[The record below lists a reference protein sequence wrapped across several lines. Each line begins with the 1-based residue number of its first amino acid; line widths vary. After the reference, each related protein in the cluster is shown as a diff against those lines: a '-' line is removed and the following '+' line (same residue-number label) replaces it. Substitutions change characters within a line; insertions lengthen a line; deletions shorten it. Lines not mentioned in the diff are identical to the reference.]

1 MAELRMVRA
10 LNQALDDAM
19 ADDPTVVLLGED
31 IGKAGG
37 PFNVTKGLQSRYG
50 DRVVDTP
57 ISEAAITGA
66 ALGAALSG
74 LKPVVEIMFMDFIT
88 LAMDQLVNQALHYKA
103 NPLVDKLL
111 GANKRIGCLFL
122 NPSMRTRLSTQIAA
136 QQLGMEAIVFNV
148 GSEGW
153 MLEFEEEAIMSGTT
167 VEHVKD
173 AAPVFGKYFD
183 VLAIRTFPSLKNRED
198 DYSELY
204 IRQFIRYAGIPVV
217 SLESATL
224 HPLQSLTDIITI
236 TESLQQNKPVGY
248 RPKIVLSWAPH
259 VKPLPQCVA
268 NSFAQW
274 VNAWGKADF
283 VITHPEDY
291 ELNETFTR
299 GATIT
304 HHQDEALRDADF
316 VYVKNW
322 STYTDY
328 GKIYESDPGWM
339 MTNKKLALTNDAR
352 VMHCLPVRRNVELSD
367 EILDGPNSL
376 VTREAGNRVWAAQ
389 AVLANILRDPANQ
402 KK

>member
-1 MAELRMVRA
+1 MRNFVSVHDVKNMDA
-10 LNQALDDAM
+10 LVQKALA
-19 ADDPTVVLLGED
+19 
-31 IGKAGG
+31 
-37 PFNVTKGLQSRYG
+37 
-50 DRVVDTP
+50 
-57 ISEAAITGA
+57 
-66 ALGAALSG
+66 
-74 LKPVVEIMFMDFIT
+74 
-88 LAMDQLVNQALHYKA
+88 YKA
-103 NPLVDKLL
+103 NPFADRSL

-136 QQLGMEAIVFNV
+136 QNLGMEPIIFNV

-153 MLEFEEEAIMSGTT
+153 ALEFEEEAIMSGTS

-183 VLAIRTFPSLKNRED
+183 ILAIRTFPSLKNRED

-204 IRQFIRYAGIPVV
+204 IKQFIKYAGIPVV

-236 TESLQQNKPVGY
+236 TESLGQSKIKNLK
-248 RPKIVLSWAPH
+248 PKIVLSWAPH

-291 ELNETFTR
+291 ELSEEFTK
-299 GATIT
+299 GATII
-304 HHQDEALRDADF
+304 HNQEEALKGADF
-316 VYVKNW
+316 VYIKNW
-322 STYTDY
+322 STYNDY
-328 GKIYESDPGWM
+328 GKIY
-339 MTNKKLALTNDAR
+339 TNDPKWQLKHKRWVNTNNAK

-367 EILDGPNSL
+367 EILDGPMSI
-376 VTREAGNRVWAAQ
+376 VTQQAANRVWAAQ
-389 AVLANILRDPANQ
+389 AVLSEILKSNG
-402 KK
+402 